1 MNKNYFQLGNGQI
14 IKDIGELP
22 LVLEKID
29 TNLFSTHVTPFKNDF
44 AKWIYDI
51 FNIQDLSSML
61 SEVKSKEEHIR
72 ILKAYLK
79 QSNIGRQSGEVRQV
93 YSWKPSNA
101 PQDNQTKSSTAKE
114 EITEKKESKPNTK
127 NNPTNA
133 DEYFDKN
140 PVTFSQVI
148 DAKKKIISIEPLQII
163 SYNGKEIPEQLIEI
177 FKDNYA
183 NAYQTLTIY
192 RKNGFDTSIAE
203 IMLFRIPPKIRIFEV
218 TREEK
223 DAVLVKRYLNEI
235 IEELNNMNK

>member
-114 EITEKKESKPNTK
+114 EITEKKESKPTQ

-148 DAKKKIISIEPLQII
+148 DAKKKIICIEPLQII

>member
-114 EITEKKESKPNTK
+114 EITEKKESKPTQ